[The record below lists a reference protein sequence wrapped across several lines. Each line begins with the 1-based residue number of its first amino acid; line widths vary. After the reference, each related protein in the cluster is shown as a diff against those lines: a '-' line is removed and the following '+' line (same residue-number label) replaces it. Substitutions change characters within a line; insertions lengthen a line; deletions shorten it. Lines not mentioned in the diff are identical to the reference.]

1 MRNDDKKRENAVD
14 FWDISAFVPPR
25 RTQYQAPAPRE
36 IVPAEISVPELP
48 VSTNTS
54 VPRDI
59 EILALDVP
67 ENRSASSP
75 KAAKTQPSPQP
86 PVTRMSETNAVM
98 VSDVPLPKQY
108 VSDAYAKEEQERP
121 EPEASYAPEGMLLR
135 GVRIYPHKNEYSYY
149 AEFCRHARRL
159 FPLEGR
165 ECEAVPFFSYMPQYS
180 QLNRAQ
186 LNWYLWWRTSFRSG
200 RALAVDYSYL
210 LLYLYEIINLGD
222 AISPSKGQE
231 AMLRLWLSYRS
242 RYPRLDAIVR
252 EWLCDYSLLYRL
264 PPPRLPDDLLG
275 ELLTGCRLRE
285 FYVSATVGDTMCD
298 AVLYFCSNY
307 DYKKSKFYRGDAIPH
322 FDLVMRGAVK
332 ETLAYLEEQ
341 RGGGAASLGGHSTV
355 TRDAFSGAI
364 CAYPYKKRI
373 EVDFVSFSHTYEL
386 RYIVTDV
393 LKYAENAL
401 RAVLGIKSR
410 LTVYRVS
417 SELSARID
425 RFLAIALPKKSQ
437 SKKEAAKPPAYE
449 QRYELPKRV
458 LSVERAAEI
467 EVASWQTTKRLI
479 EAFEGGEAEE
489 KRDTLSQNHAPLQDI
504 SLPECVREAQAAPS
518 FTADTVAPTSGEN
531 AQKSL
536 ADMLGELADFVRLA
550 DGGDALAQRAF
561 ATQMNSMP
569 DAIADKINTVAG
581 DSIGDI
587 ILEDIG
593 GYYAIIEDY
602 RELLQEE
609 GILP

>member
-1 MRNDDKKRENAVD
+1 MTFHRCC
-14 FWDISAFVPPR
+14 S
-25 RTQYQAPAPRE
+25 
-36 IVPAEISVPELP
+36 S
-48 VSTNTS
+48 S
-54 VPRDI
+54 RDI

-98 VSDVPLPKQY
+98 VGDVPLPKQY
-108 VSDAYAKEEQERP
+108 VSATYAKEEQEKP
-121 EPEASYAPEGMLLR
+121 VPEASYAPEGMLLR
-135 GVRIYPHKNEYSYY
+135 GVRIYPHKNEYGYY

-159 FPLEGR
+159 LSLEGR
-165 ECEAVPFFSYMPQYS
+165 ECEAVSFFSYMPQYS

-322 FDLVMRGAVK
+322 FDRVMRGTVK
-332 ETLAYLEEQ
+332 EALEYLDEQ
-341 RGGGAASLGGHSTV
+341 RGGGVTSLGGHSTV
-355 TRDAFSGAI
+355 SRDAFSGAI

-425 RFLAIALPKKSQ
+425 RFLATVLPKKSQ
-437 SKKEAAKPPAYE
+437 PKKAAAQTPAYE
-449 QRYELPKRV
+449 QNYEPPKRV
-458 LSVERAAEI
+458 LSVKRAAEI
-467 EVASWQTTKRLI
+467 EAASWQTTKRLI
-479 EAFEGGEAEE
+479 EAFEGAEAEE
-489 KRDTLSQNHAPLQDI
+489 KTAAKAQNLTPLQGI
-504 SLPECVREAQAAPS
+504 SLPKQAKVAQVASMPVDEEVESLSGKNTTTLAA
-518 FTADTVAPTSGEN
+518 A
-531 AQKSL
+531 
-536 ADMLGELADFVRLA
+536 LGNLVDFVRLA
-550 DGGDALAQRAF
+550 DLGDAVAQRDF
-561 ATQMNSMP
+561 AIKMNSMP

-587 ILEDIG
+587 ILEDMG
-593 GYYAIIEDY
+593 GYYAVIEDY

>member
-1 MRNDDKKRENAVD
+1 MRNDGQKSDNAVD
-14 FWDISAFVPPR
+14 FWDISALVPPR
-25 RTQYQAPAPRE
+25 TASYQAPPRRE
-36 IVPAEISVPELP
+36 IAPTEIKVPDLP
-48 VSTNTS
+48 TSTNAS
-54 VPRDI
+54 KHDDI
-59 EILALDVP
+59 EILTLDTP
-67 ENRSASSP
+67 ENGSAPSP
-75 KAAKTQPSPQP
+75 EKTEARQVAQPS
-86 PVTRMSETNAVM
+86 VTRMSETNAVM
-98 VSDVPLPKQY
+98 VGDVPLPKQY
-108 VSDAYAKEEQERP
+108 VSAAYAKEEQERP
-121 EPEASYAPEGMLLR
+121 EPEASYAPEGMLLC

-149 AEFCRHARRL
+149 AELCRHARRL
-159 FPLEGR
+159 FPLEGK
-165 ECEAVPFFSYMPQYS
+165 ECEAVSFFSYMPQYS

-210 LLYLYEIINLGD
+210 LLYLYEIINLGE
-222 AISPSKGQE
+222 AISPQKGQE
-231 AMLRLWLSYRS
+231 AMLRLWLSYRQ

-264 PPPRLPDDLLG
+264 PPPRLPDHLLG
-275 ELLTGCRLRE
+275 ELLSGCRLRE
-285 FYVSATVGDTMCD
+285 FYVSASVGNAMCD

-322 FDLVMRGAVK
+322 FDRVMRGAVQ
-332 ETLAYLEEQ
+332 ETLQYLQEQ
-341 RGGGAASLGGHSTV
+341 RGDSATPMGGYSTV
-355 TRDAFSGAI
+355 SRDAFSGAI

-417 SELSARID
+417 TELAARID
-425 RFLAIALPKKSQ
+425 RYLATALPKKSQ
-437 SKKEAAKPPAYE
+437 PRKAAPSTPAYE

-467 EVASWQTTKRLI
+467 EATSWQTTKRLI
-479 EAFEGGEAEE
+479 EAFEGAEAEE

-504 SLPECVREAQAAPS
+504 SLSAGAKEARSTPLLAV
-518 FTADTVAPTSGEN
+518 DTVAPASGEN
-531 AQKSL
+531 VQKGL
-536 ADMLGELADFVRLA
+536 ATALGELADFIRLA
-550 DGGDALAQRAF
+550 DLGDAVAQRVF

-581 DSIGDI
+581 DRIGDI
-587 ILEDIG
+587 ILEDMG
-593 GYYAIIEDY
+593 GFYAVIEDY